1 MLLLGALLGWIRANE
16 RIMNIKAKIS
26 VIGNSGTDGAAV
38 DAGVVVGVFMGAVVA
53 GVCEGVEVVVG
64 VDEVVGVGVGEIVD
78 ADDASK

>member
-1 MLLLGALLGWIRANE
+1 
-16 RIMNIKAKIS
+16 MNIKAKTS

-38 DAGVVVGVFMGAVVA
+38 DAGVVAGVFMGAVVA